1 MLINSLPVRH
11 FFFFTFTSLC
21 LKLDDPDFV
30 CMRVC
35 TCVCIYRRARLR
47 EIFAVWA
54 DGGEVGAPTCHFG
67 WAALCWAAV
76 AQRSRASYSGY
87 PWERRAAARGQY
99 HSVFRLYELMSL
111 LAILSS
117 LTHTHTHR
125 AAVLLLHLRYN
136 KFFPSLCPSAQPY
149 LLFSLSFTWLAI
161 SRLFNLRAWSSR
173 EFFLVMYSMYVCLSC
188 M

>member
-30 CMRVC
+30 YMRVC

-125 AAVLLLHLRYN
+125 AAQFCFCIFGITNFFHRSVHL
-136 KFFPSLCPSAQPY
+136 PSPISSSPSP
-149 LLFSLSFTWLAI
+149 LPGWPLAGC
-161 SRLFNLRAWSSR
+161 ST
-173 EFFLVMYSMYVCLSC
+173 
-188 M
+188 